1 MVHDNRLNS
10 HEVHQLGLANVDRIH
25 DEMRS
30 IMGQVGF
37 SGTLQEFFVFVRE
50 NQELRYPN
58 TDEGREQY
66 LEDARSLSR
75 AWRKSYPSISVC
87 FQKLN

>member
-1 MVHDNRLNS
+1 MRFTNW
-10 HEVHQLGLANVDRIH
+10 LANVDRIH

-37 SGTLQEFFVFVRE
+37 RERSRVFCVCSGKSGV
-50 NQELRYPN
+50 RYPN

-66 LEDARSLSR
+66 
-75 AWRKSYPSISVC
+75 
-87 FQKLN
+87 